1 MLKVKEAIE
10 MFKDTKCEDTIFI
23 PINDLLTNLKAYEVQ
38 NEEVLELANMIETSG
53 DNSYNWYSP
62 LSHDVDYQF
71 YEDEENDKYYMELQ
85 IHMGGDIRGNYTE
98 SMWFVDDYSIEGFL
112 RLFDEVMK
120 TIYVDYNGYTIM
132 ADYTV
137 MDECG
142 ATYVTIEKDDEV
154 ITDGIYVYVSN
165 SDLKK
170 AKEELIQTLL
180 EKGLLV

>member
-1 MLKVKEAIE
+1 MLKVKQAME
-10 MFKDTKCEDTIFI
+10 MFKNVKCDDTIYI
-23 PINDLLTNLKAYEVQ
+23 PINDLLMNLKAYEVQ
-38 NEEVLELANMIETSG
+38 NEEELELANMVETSG

-137 MDECG
+137 MEECG
-142 ATYVTIEKDDEV
+142 SVYITIEQNGEIVEKGIGLYLDS
-154 ITDGIYVYVSN
+154 TD
-165 SDLKK
+165 LEECKQ
-170 AKEELIQTLL
+170 ELINLL
-180 EKGLLV
+180 IDKGLLQ